1 MADTT
6 TSTYSLTKPEIGASE
21 NTWGTKLNANF
32 DTLDDLLDGTT
43 PITGIDINGG
53 YFQDVIYSLTGTDI
67 DPANGGIQY
76 KTLSANTTFTESIA
90 DGESVLLRL
99 VNGDTYTVTWPTMTW
114 VTSSGNSAPILSGFD
129 VVVLWQEN
137 SVLYGAYV
145 GSYS

>member
-99 VNGDTYTVTWPTMTW
+99 VDGDTYTVTWPTMTW
-114 VTSSGNSAPILSGFD
+114 VTSSGNSAPILSGLD